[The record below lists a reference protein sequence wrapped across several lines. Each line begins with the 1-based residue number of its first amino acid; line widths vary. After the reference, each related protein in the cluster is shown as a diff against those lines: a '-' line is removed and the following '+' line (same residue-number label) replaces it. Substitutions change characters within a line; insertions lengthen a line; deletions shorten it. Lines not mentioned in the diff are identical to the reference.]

1 MSVVFDSSAL
11 LAIAFEEDGAAVAA
25 RALSGGIVSAVNAS
39 EVVAKFVDLGS
50 GEDDARESFLAFGLH
65 VRPFDETLAVAAG
78 ADAGRHAGAWPV
90 ARRSRLPRAGDS
102 RARHRTHRGQG
113 LGGARSGRR
122 RGCHPLT
129 RARNRMVRGRT
140 ISQPKRTFGLNVHW
154 WRGR

>member
-39 EVVAKFVDLGS
+39 EVVAQFVDLGS

-78 ADAGRHAGAWPV
+78 
-90 ARRSRLPRAGDS
+90 LMRA
-102 RARHRTHRGQG
+102 A
-113 LGGARSGRR
+113 
-122 RGCHPLT
+122 T
-129 RARNRMVRGRT
+129 RAH
-140 ISQPKRTFGLNVHW
+140 GLSLGDRACLALAIRERATVLTADRAW
-154 WRGR
+154 ATLDLGVDVDLIR

>member
-78 ADAGRHAGAWPV
+78 
-90 ARRSRLPRAGDS
+90 LMRA
-102 RARHRTHRGQG
+102 A
-113 LGGARSGRR
+113 
-122 RGCHPLT
+122 T
-129 RARNRMVRGRT
+129 RAH
-140 ISQPKRTFGLNVHW
+140 GLSLGDRACLALAIRERATVLTADRVW
-154 WRGR
+154 AELDPGVDVAVIR